1 MKRKIAW
8 IIYGLFITVCFLTTN
23 QTADA
28 KGHIRY
34 NLSEDG
40 VLSFYGRGELKRADY
55 LLSIEKDCIK
65 KIVIGEGITSL
76 GKNSFT
82 YFPNAKKVILPSSL
96 KKIGDNV
103 FSDMPALETIKV
115 PDSVAS
121 IGKGAFSDCD
131 LLKKLVLPA
140 SLKSWKKGIA
150 QDCPSL
156 SAIINRSKVICHL
169 DNCRGWRIW
178 KVNSK
183 KTRVLPKKK
192 TARARG
198 KKIPIIYDL
207 AGGKRTGKLPKY
219 YEYGTK
225 LTLPPNIKRNGYE
238 LLCWYSEERYKTFYP
253 AAYPLYYIDHNS
265 LLYMEEQEEENKRL
279 EEIRLTPCWFK
290 FQIQNSKEG
299 TVQIYLDGS
308 KNPLDI
314 FMYEVRYSEFED
326 MSSPHSENLLDAKDN
341 KVMGEITNLDR
352 GKIYY
357 FEFRTWEDHQS
368 EIDSW
373 MGKRKIQVS

>member
-8 IIYGLFITVCFLTTN
+8 IIYGLFVTVCFLTTN

-156 SAIINRSKVICHL
+156 SAIINRSKVTCHL

-326 MSSPHSENLLDAKDN
+326 MSSPHSENLLGAKDN

-357 FEFRTWEDHQS
+357 FEFRTWEDPDW